1 MKKNKLRKIY
11 LTKQK
16 SLSNAER
23 RERSLHIN
31 GKLFENFD
39 LDDIRYLH
47 LFLSIREKN
56 EVDTSVIINDLWS
69 DYINIK
75 TIVPR
80 VDFEKDMLE
89 HLEFN
94 SEGKLKLSSW
104 GIPEPVGDKLI
115 DERKIDLVLVPLL
128 VFDKRGYRVG
138 YGKGFYDKF
147 LSKCRPDC
155 RKVGLS
161 FFEPVEEIEDI
172 HEYDVKLDFCITPEK
187 IWNFLERP
195 PAKFVKKE
203 KG

>member
-11 LTKQK
+11 LSKQK
-16 SLSNAER
+16 SLSSPER
-23 RERSLHIN
+23 HERSLHIN
-31 GKLFENFD
+31 SKLFENFD
-39 LDDIRYLH
+39 FDAVRYLH

-80 VDFEKDMLE
+80 VDFEKDVLE

-94 SEGKLKLSSW
+94 SESKLKLSDW

-147 LSKCRPDC
+147 LSKCCPDC

-161 FFEPVEEIEDI
+161 FFEPIEEIEDI
-172 HEYDVKLDFCITPEK
+172 HEFDVKLDFCITPERIYSFNK
-187 IWNFLERP
+187 L
-195 PAKFVKKE
+195 
-203 KG
+203 